1 MLKNDI
7 ILDLGKN
14 IVSNIRF
21 NVTFDSYYKLHGDPI
36 GYGTTAVVFEGTS
49 LKTGKEVAVK
59 IMLKE
64 DIDIDLVQQEINIL
78 RTLNH
83 PNIIKLYD
91 IFETPNEMYI
101 VMNLCKG
108 QSLLP
113 RILKCH
119 HFAEKTAVK
128 IIKCLLETVS
138 YLHQNGI
145 VHRDIKPENILFE
158 DDSPN
163 SKIYL
168 ADFGFSK
175 KQNKNQLMSTMVGTW
190 AFVSPDV
197 ILTLNGKSKYTSKT
211 DIWSIG
217 AVTYLILFGEI
228 PFKHAL
234 SNDQMTEELVI
245 SLYNDQVSQ
254 NVNLASNS
262 VSEQAKDFIMKCLEP
277 NPCLR
282 LSAEEALSHP
292 WILMAESLNS
302 HLAQTV
308 SNLETFSNN
317 LAQCSTIKKRQE
329 EAEINM
335 CKSINVKDLCTLYSI
350 HQDV

>member
-113 RILKCH
+113 RI
-119 HFAEKTAVK
+119 
-128 IIKCLLETVS
+128 
-138 YLHQNGI
+138 
-145 VHRDIKPENILFE
+145 
-158 DDSPN
+158 
-163 SKIYL
+163 
-168 ADFGFSK
+168 
-175 KQNKNQLMSTMVGTW
+175 
-190 AFVSPDV
+190 
-197 ILTLNGKSKYTSKT
+197 
-211 DIWSIG
+211 
-217 AVTYLILFGEI
+217 
-228 PFKHAL
+228 
-234 SNDQMTEELVI
+234 
-245 SLYNDQVSQ
+245 
-254 NVNLASNS
+254 
-262 VSEQAKDFIMKCLEP
+262 
-277 NPCLR
+277 
-282 LSAEEALSHP
+282 
-292 WILMAESLNS
+292 
-302 HLAQTV
+302 
-308 SNLETFSNN
+308 
-317 LAQCSTIKKRQE
+317 
-329 EAEINM
+329 
-335 CKSINVKDLCTLYSI
+335 
-350 HQDV
+350 